1 MANDNTPTNPND
13 TRFKN
18 KPALVSPAQDPD
30 NFDIDNLEK
39 RLKLIQ
45 LQRLER
51 EEAAIAD
58 MEKAKII
65 ARQAGIDSVKSQMLQ
80 AAAKQANCNHLKEN
94 SRTHLA
100 GQKDHS
106 GVINLICQRCQKHFV
121 GNQIPH
127 HLMPTADGAVGG
139 PQ

>member
-1 MANDNTPTNPND
+1 MANENTPPSND
-13 TRFKN
+13 TRFKP

-51 EEAAIAD
+51 EEALIA
-58 MEKAKII
+58 EAETAKII
-65 ARQAGIDSVKSQMLQ
+65 ARQAGIDSVKSQMAQ
-80 AAAKQANCNHLKEN
+80 AKAKQANCNHLKEN

-106 GVINLICQRCQKHFV
+106 GIINLICQRCQKQFI
-121 GNQIPH
+121 GNQIPP
-127 HLMPTADGAVGG
+127 HLFPNSEFAIGG